1 MVLWSQKCRL
11 TSVLSKCIR
20 WEIYRLCSLVET
32 SITLDLS
39 SCNLYILHVLVHII
53 VSWGLISWIS
63 LPSPSA
69 FSDLVDLIKD
79 PLACVLQWFYDL
91 KNDALCL
98 CYSLMICFYLKQNVH
113 THTHTYNTH
122 TETHTQRHVCVW
134 VYIHVSD
141 INAFMYTLNVCVEGY
156 CYEKTML

>member
-69 FSDLVDLIKD
+69 FSDLVDLIKGSVS
-79 PLACVLQWFYDL
+79 LCFAMVLWSQKWRVMSVLILLWFVSISNRMYT
-91 KNDALCL
+91 
-98 CYSLMICFYLKQNVH
+98 H
-113 THTHTYNTH
+113 THTHT
-122 TETHTQRHVCVW
+122 THTQRHTHKGMYVCG
-134 VYIHVSD
+134 YIY
-141 INAFMYTLNVCVEGY
+141 MCLT
-156 CYEKTML
+156 